1 MKAIGLTYVSNK
13 LQHYHHENKTW
24 VRSLDFFKQE
34 NSHLKN
40 RLSEVVDMT
49 MDKTVLAQA
58 EHFQN
63 LFIIKDEFLDQ
74 LRHDVNEQERILTD
88 RYIRTGNGVDE
99 YVTNRQKQLR
109 EQMDYLEKDFAAM
122 RNEFNR
128 YLVATL

>member
-1 MKAIGLTYVSNK
+1 
-13 LQHYHHENKTW
+13 
-24 VRSLDFFKQE
+24 
-34 NSHLKN
+34 
-40 RLSEVVDMT
+40 
-49 MDKTVLAQA
+49 MDKLVLAQA

-74 LRHDVNEQERILTD
+74 LRHDVNEQERILTE

-109 EQMDYLEKDFAAM
+109 EQMAYLEKDFAAM